1 MVRRLI
7 LLSAHRNSWHYYPYS
22 IVDEMNSPEAD
33 RAMMGLRGSRCNEE
47 SDTRGS
53 FSDTEK
59 DYDESESEEEMY
71 NEDEGD
77 ENMGDHAQASSE
89 AASVVSE
96 KIFGGYDFKQRCR
109 ATNQP
114 ILLCQHKIAS
124 LLGIYC
130 KRSPKCS

>member
-1 MVRRLI
+1 
-7 LLSAHRNSWHYYPYS
+7 
-22 IVDEMNSPEAD
+22 MNSPEAD
-33 RAMMGLRGSRCNEE
+33 RAMMGLRGSRRNPNLIAEE

-114 ILLCQHKIAS
+114 ILLCRHKIAS
-124 LLGIYC
+124 LLGINC
-130 KRSPKCS
+130 KRSRKCS

>member
-7 LLSAHRNSWHYYPYS
+7 LLSAHRNSWHYYLYS
-22 IVDEMNSPEAD
+22 IVVEMNSPEAD
-33 RAMMGLRGSRCNEE
+33 RAMMGLRGSRRNPNLIAKE

-71 NEDEGD
+71 NEGEGD
-77 ENMGDHAQASSE
+77 ENVGDHAQASSE

-96 KIFGGYDFKQRCR
+96 KILGGYDFKRRCKP
-109 ATNQP
+109 ANT
-114 ILLCQHKIAS
+114 S
-124 LLGIYC
+124 YC
-130 KRSPKCS
+130 AQEAPRPKAE